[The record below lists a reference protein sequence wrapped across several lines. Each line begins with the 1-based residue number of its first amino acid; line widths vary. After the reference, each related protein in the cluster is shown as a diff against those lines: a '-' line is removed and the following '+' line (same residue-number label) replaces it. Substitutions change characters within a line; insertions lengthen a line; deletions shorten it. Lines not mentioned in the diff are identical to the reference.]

1 MLTKALFDSPKAKP
15 LRGRFRLLLHGF
27 QSHYFR
33 PQPLDLVGG
42 FAHRGPGV
50 QVNRNA
56 LGLLTQPLHYAF
68 KLISMQVRPFDEAVA
83 RRRGRI
89 RHPTAENTVASR

>member
-1 MLTKALFDSPKAKP
+1 MSRLHPKAKP
-15 LRGRFRLLLHGF
+15 LRGRFRLLLLGF

-50 QVNRNA
+50 EVNRNPF
-56 LGLLTQPLHYAF
+56 GLLTQPLHYVFRFSTIGRLAP
-68 KLISMQVRPFDEAVA
+68 VRLVDL
-83 RRRGRI
+83 
-89 RHPTAENTVASR
+89 

>member
-1 MLTKALFDSPKAKP
+1 MLTKALFDSPKARL

-33 PQPLDLVGG
+33 PQPLDLFGG
-42 FAHRGPGV
+42 FAHGGPGV

-56 LGLLTQPLHYAF
+56 GGLLAQL
-68 KLISMQVRPFDEAVA
+68 VRQHSDQ
-83 RRRGRI
+83 
-89 RHPTAENTVASR
+89 